1 MCRVRVSPGP
11 QRGLTSI
18 KRRPRSGLLVLGRF
32 PGRSLR
38 SDATLGWSSPW
49 GGLPEVIPWSSVLA
63 REVVPENA
71 AGVLVLM
78 AVDAKRGGCRP

>member
-1 MCRVRVSPGP
+1 MLVIMPG
-11 QRGLTSI
+11 GMVVKTDT
-18 KRRPRSGLLVLGRF
+18 
-32 PGRSLR
+32 LR